1 MLSDGE
7 EVLPVNSQEEIREK
21 EADFIN
27 AHEFLKNTQA
37 VRVVHGVC
45 SNVRGGCVELRGG
58 CVELH
63 YIWNHPGYCT
73 VVDWFCTL

>member
-1 MLSDGE
+1 MMGRKF
-7 EVLPVNSQEEIREK
+7 LPVNSQEEIREK

-45 SNVRGGCVELRGG
+45 SNERGG

-63 YIWNHPGYCT
+63 YIRNHPGYCT